1 MSHWEPMTTL
11 TPLRPGEPLPAAAS
25 PADLVLRH
33 GAQSGRLIH
42 VEYMAGRAGRPRTPV
57 APGNRPAAGNV
68 THRTRSA
75 DGRAAPGELSGAPAT
90 AKCDADHIYT
100 SN

>member
-33 GAQSGRLIH
+33 GAQTGRLIH
-42 VEYMAGRAGRPRTPV
+42 VEYMAGCAGRG
-57 APGNRPAAGNV
+57 APWPGWAPAAV
-68 THRTRSA
+68 T
-75 DGRAAPGELSGAPAT
+75 
-90 AKCDADHIYT
+90 DA
-100 SN
+100 